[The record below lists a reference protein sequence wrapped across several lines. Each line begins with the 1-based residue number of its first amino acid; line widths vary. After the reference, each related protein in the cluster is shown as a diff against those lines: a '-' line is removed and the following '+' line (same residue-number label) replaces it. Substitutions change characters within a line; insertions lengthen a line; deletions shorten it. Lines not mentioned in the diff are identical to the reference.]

1 MAFIVDNYLWFI
13 ISGFV
18 FLMITIGYYAE
29 KTNFGKKTMKQ
40 VEEPADTSLET
51 EHDSVISNNSFGP
64 QIVEPIP
71 VIDEISNGIANI
83 DEGIRQTEVTEPVS
97 DLATPIMINENIEQ
111 KLSRQNNNISSLE
124 EETISDLVPENNGNF
139 NVNDVNSSD
148 NDIWKF

>member
-1 MAFIVDNYLWFI
+1 MAFIVDNYIWFI

-40 VEEPADTSLET
+40 SEESIDTSLET
-51 EHDSVISNNSFGP
+51 EYVEVVSDNSFGP

-83 DEGIRQTEVTEPVS
+83 DEGIRQTDVLEPVS

-111 KLSRQNNNISSLE
+111 NNDISLLE
-124 EETISDLVPENNGNF
+124 EENISDVVPENNGNL
-139 NVNDVNSSD
+139 NVNSVNFSD

>member
-40 VEEPADTSLET
+40 VEDATDTSLET
-51 EHDSVISNNSFGP
+51 EYVEVVSDNYFGP

-71 VIDEISNGIANI
+71 VIDEISSGIANI
-83 DEGIRQTEVTEPVS
+83 DESIRQTEVLEPVS
-97 DLATPIMINENIEQ
+97 DLATPIMINENIGQ
-111 KLSRQNNNISSLE
+111 NLSEQNNSMPLLE
-124 EETISDLVPENNGNF
+124 EENIPNLVPENNGNL
-139 NVNDVNSSD
+139 NVNDVNISD